1 MSFFRQDSAGILSGF
16 WLPLRSRTAFRRN
29 VCHVSCDAQPGK
41 GFGKLHD
48 ENANTCYQLTGG
60 TRLKIQPESAVSGIY
75 CIFQMPCEWKVILP
89 DGSVKNGGA
98 DGFIHEYV
106 AFDRSVDAFEMEFPD
121 GARFGE
127 LYAFADGRIP
137 DWVQVW
143 EPPCEKADLMVVP
156 THADDE
162 YLWFGGAI
170 PYYAGELGYNVQV
183 VYLTNHNNAR
193 YRCHELL
200 DGLWTVGVRHYPV
213 MNSPFLDD
221 KAVKSSYKSAKEYY
235 GYEKVLAFQVEMLR
249 RFSPRVV
256 LGHDIGGEYGHGAH
270 QINAR
275 TLLEAVTLT
284 SDPASFPES
293 AEKYGTCTVEKCY
306 LHLWKENPIEV
317 TWSRI
322 PLSRFGGKSS
332 FDVAYEGYACHKSQ
346 GMIHLL
352 QEEGPNDCRLFG
364 LAYTTVGSD
373 TPGKND
379 MFEQIDMPAGE
390 EEGQPEGDSAV
401 STETDVSESD
411 VRSDDSA
418 EQREEATGRSTVFSR
433 FTLVIAAVLTV
444 LLIVIVT
451 VRMIILRQQI
461 LIIKRKKQA
470 QRQ

>member
-1 MSFFRQDSAGILSGF
+1 MKRLLCWSVLLFVLLSAGFCGNSQRVLASAQEPDS
-16 WLPLRSRTAFRRN
+16 LPEEPETV

-213 MNSPFLDD
+213 MNSPFWVT
-221 KAVKSSYKSAKEYY
+221 KPSSPAT
-235 GYEKVLAFQVEMLR
+235 
-249 RFSPRVV
+249 SPQRN
-256 LGHDIGGEYGHGAH
+256 ITAM
-270 QINAR
+270 
-275 TLLEAVTLT
+275 
-284 SDPASFPES
+284 
-293 AEKYGTCTVEKCY
+293 KKCWPSR
-306 LHLWKENPIEV
+306 WKCSGV
-317 TWSRI
+317 F
-322 PLSRFGGKSS
+322 L
-332 FDVAYEGYACHKSQ
+332 
-346 GMIHLL
+346 
-352 QEEGPNDCRLFG
+352 
-364 LAYTTVGSD
+364 
-373 TPGKND
+373 PG
-379 MFEQIDMPAGE
+379 
-390 EEGQPEGDSAV
+390 
-401 STETDVSESD
+401 
-411 VRSDDSA
+411 
-418 EQREEATGRSTVFSR
+418 
-433 FTLVIAAVLTV
+433 
-444 LLIVIVT
+444 
-451 VRMIILRQQI
+451 
-461 LIIKRKKQA
+461 
-470 QRQ
+470 